1 MRAGDALLASCFVL
15 IWGAAFNAAKVVVS
29 DWPPLWALA
38 VRFGLTA
45 PLLLALMLARGHR
58 LPRGA
63 DLLRVAGMGLLG
75 TGGYLALSWSAAT
88 HVASGLT
95 ALISA
100 CSPLFVAMGEVLF
113 LGQRMA
119 PLAWGGLGLGW
130 LGVAVLGIGRAGQ
143 GLGAGE
149 MLGFGLALCGALAQG
164 AGILLFA
171 PARGRVDLWAASFG
185 QSVTSALL
193 LLALAPLLEGAPPG
207 SAAPATVLALGYCIL
222 LSGVIGYGIMFTLFR
237 RLPAS
242 TVTALQLLSP
252 VVAVLLGWGFLGE
265 RLGWSDLGGGG
276 VTLIGLLLL
285 LRARVRPVE
294 RG

>member
-1 MRAGDALLASCFVL
+1 MRAIDALLAGCFVL

-38 VRFGLTA
+38 VRFTLTA
-45 PLLLALMLARGHR
+45 PLLLGLMLLRRHH

-63 DLLRVAGMGLLG
+63 DLLRVTGMGLLG

-88 HVASGLT
+88 HVASGIT

-113 LGQRMA
+113 LGQRLGPM
-119 PLAWGGLGLGW
+119 AWGGLGLGW
-130 LGVAVLGIGRAGQ
+130 LGVAVLGIGRAGA

-149 MLGFGLALCGALAQG
+149 GLGFALALCGALAQG

-185 QSVTSALL
+185 QSAVSAGLL
-193 LLALAPLLEGAPPG
+193 VLAGVLEGAPPV
-207 SAAPATVLALGYCIL
+207 AIAPATALALGYCIL
-222 LSGVIGYGIMFTLFR
+222 LSGVIGYGIMFALFQ

-242 TVTALQLLSP
+242 TVTALQLLAP
-252 VVAVLLGWGFLGE
+252 PVAVLLGWGFLGE
-265 RLGWSDLGGGG
+265 RLGWSDLAGGA
-276 VTLIGLLLL
+276 VTLTGLLLL
-285 LRARVRPVE
+285 LRARVRPAG